1 MIGLPMFT
9 GALAG
14 TKSSENTEREISAS
28 GETPERLAAEQNN
41 ITIEVVVKRQKD
53 PNSAAYEET
62 FHIPYRPRMNV
73 ISVLMEIQKN
83 PVNAQGQAVAP
94 VTWEQACLE
103 EVCGSCTIR
112 INGKVRQACSALI
125 DKVAPLTGNVR
136 KLRLDP
142 MSKFPVVRD
151 LCVDRSK
158 MFENLKKIQGWIPID
173 GTYDLGPGPRMSQRE
188 QQLAY
193 DFSRC
198 MTCGSCLEAC
208 PQINEHSNFIG
219 PAALGQVRL
228 FNSHPTG
235 RLNSDERLEAIT
247 QPDGIASCGNAQNC
261 VQVCPKEIPLTR
273 AIAELHRDTTVY
285 RIKKWL
291 GK

>member
-1 MIGLPMFT
+1 MFSLPMLT
-9 GALAG
+9 AATAG
-14 TKSSENTEREISAS
+14 TAPTEKEIAAS
-28 GETPERLAAEQNN
+28 GESPAGLARDMNN
-41 ITIEVVVKRQKD
+41 VTIEVTVLRQKGPED
-53 PNSAAYEET
+53 AQYTEI

-73 ISVLMEIQKN
+73 ISVLMEIQKK
-83 PVNAQGQAVAP
+83 PTNAAGQAVAP
-94 VTWEQACLE
+94 VAWEQACLE
-103 EVCGSCTIR
+103 EVCGSCTMR
-112 INGKVRQACSALI
+112 INHKVRQSCSALI
-125 DKVAPLTGNVR
+125 DKVAPLTGSVR
-136 KLRLDP
+136 KLHLAP

-173 GTYDLGPGPRMSQRE
+173 GTYDLGPGPRLSQRE

-193 DFSRC
+193 DFARC

-208 PQINEHSNFIG
+208 PQINEKSNFIG

-235 RLNSDERLEAIT
+235 KLNADERLEAVSG
-247 QPDGIASCGNAQNC
+247 PDGIASCGNAQNC

-291 GK
+291 GR

>member
-1 MIGLPMFT
+1 MIFLPVINTAVM
-9 GALAG
+9 AG
-14 TKSSENTEREISAS
+14 DDRLTEKEVAAS
-28 GETPERLAAEQNN
+28 GTTPQGAAQAMQTG
-41 ITIEVVVKRQKD
+41 TIIVTVARQEA
-53 PNSAAYEET
+53 PGVAASVDT
-62 FHIPYRPRMNV
+62 FHIPYKPRMNV
-73 ISVLMEIQKN
+73 ISVLMEIQLN
-83 PVNAQGQAVAP
+83 PTTQDGRKVAP
-94 VTWEQACLE
+94 VAWEQACLE
-103 EVCGSCTIR
+103 EVCGSCTMI

-125 DKVAPLTGNVR
+125 DKVAPLVNGTS
-136 KLRLDP
+136 RLDLKP

-151 LCVDRSK
+151 LVVDRNR
-158 MFENLKKIQGWIPID
+158 MFENLQKIQGWIPID

-198 MTCGSCLEAC
+198 MTCGCCLEAC
-208 PQINEHSNFIG
+208 PQVNAASNFIG
-219 PAALGQVRL
+219 PAAIGQVRL

-235 RLNSDERLEAIT
+235 KMNADERLDALSG
-247 QPDGIASCGNAQNC
+247 PDGIASCGNAQNC

-291 GK
+291 GR

>member
-1 MIGLPMFT
+1 M
-9 GALAG
+9 AD
-14 TKSSENTEREISAS
+14 
-28 GETPERLAAEQNN
+28 
-41 ITIEVVVKRQKD
+41 TIEVRIKRQKD
-53 PNSAAYEET
+53 PDSAPYWEE
-62 FHIPYRPRMNV
+62 FSIPYKPRMNV
-73 ISVLMEIQKN
+73 ISVLMEIQQN
-83 PVNAQGQAVAP
+83 PVTRGGQKVAP
-94 VTWEQACLE
+94 VAWEQACLE
-103 EVCGSCTIR
+103 EVCGSCTMR
-112 INGKVRQACSALI
+112 INGKVRQSCSALI
-125 DKVAPLTGNVR
+125 DKLGRTLT
-136 KLRLDP
+136 LEP
-142 MSKFPVVRD
+142 MAKFPVVRD

-158 MFENLKKIQGWIPID
+158 MFENLKTIQGWIPID

-198 MTCGSCLEAC
+198 MTCGSCLDAC
-208 PQINEHSNFIG
+208 PQINERSNFIG

-235 RLNSDERLEAIT
+235 KMNADERLEAIT
-247 QPDGIASCGNAQNC
+247 GPDGIASCGNAQNC

-285 RIKKWL
+285 RLKKWL

>member
-1 MIGLPMFT
+1 M
-9 GALAG
+9 
-14 TKSSENTEREISAS
+14 SDSNV
-28 GETPERLAAEQNN
+28 
-41 ITIEVVVKRQKD
+41 TIEVTVVRQD
-53 PNSAAYEET
+53 SATSQPYEEV
-62 FHIPYRPRMNV
+62 FQVPYKPRLNV
-73 ISVLMEIQKN
+73 ISLLMEIQAN
-83 PVNAQGQAVAP
+83 PVNAAGKTVSAP
-94 VTWEQACLE
+94 VWEQACLE
-103 EVCGSCTIR
+103 EVCGSCTMR
-112 INGKVRQACSALI
+112 VNGRVKQACSALI
-125 DKVAPLTGNVR
+125 DQNSELVGNVR
-136 KLRLDP
+136 KIRLEP
-142 MSKFPVVRD
+142 MSKFPTVRD
-151 LCVDRSK
+151 LVVDRSK

-173 GTYDLGPGPRMSQRE
+173 GTYDLGPGPRMSQKE

-198 MTCGSCLEAC
+198 MSCGCCLEAC
-208 PQINEHSNFIG
+208 PQVNEKNAFIG

-235 RLNSDERLEAIT
+235 ALNKDDRLEAIS
-247 QPDGIASCGNAQNC
+247 QSDGIASCGNAQNC

>member
-1 MIGLPMFT
+1 MD
-9 GALAG
+9 
-14 TKSSENTEREISAS
+14 EI
-28 GETPERLAAEQNN
+28 
-41 ITIEVVVKRQKD
+41 IEVIVKRQSSPSD
-53 PNSAAYEET
+53 APYEET
-62 FHIPYRPRMNV
+62 FRIPYKPRMNV

-83 PVNAQGQAVAP
+83 PVNDRGQAVAP
-94 VTWEQACLE
+94 VAWDQACLE
-103 EVCGSCTIR
+103 EVCGSCTMR
-112 INGKVRQACSALI
+112 VNGRVRQACSALI
-125 DKVAPLTGNVR
+125 DKIPNTGGIRRVR
-136 KLRLDP
+136 LEP

-151 LCVDRSK
+151 LIVDRSV

-173 GTYDLGPGPRMSQRE
+173 GTYDLGPGPRLSQKE

-198 MTCGSCLEAC
+198 MTCGCCVEAC
-208 PQINEHSNFIG
+208 PQVNEHSGFIG

-235 RLNSDERLEAIT
+235 ALNKDDRLEAISGA
-247 QPDGIASCGNAQNC
+247 DGIASCGNAQNC

-273 AIAELHRDTTVY
+273 AIAELNRDTTVY

>member
-1 MIGLPMFT
+1 MFALPMLT
-9 GALAG
+9 SATAG
-14 TKSSENTEREISAS
+14 GPTTEREVSAS
-28 GETPERLAAEQNN
+28 GLTPEAMRDAQSNV
-41 ITIEVVVKRQKD
+41 TIEVKVKRQKD
-53 PNSAAYEET
+53 PDSEPYFET
-62 FHIPYRPRMNV
+62 FEVPYRPRMNV
-73 ISVLMEIQKN
+73 ISVLMEIQRN
-83 PVNAQGQAVAP
+83 PVTTGGQRVAP
-94 VTWEQACLE
+94 VAWEQACLE

-125 DKVAPLTGNVR
+125 DKVAALNGNVR
-136 KLRLDP
+136 AMTLEP

-173 GTYDLGPGPRMSQRE
+173 GTYDLGPGPRLSQRE

-208 PQINEHSNFIG
+208 PQVNERSNFIG
-219 PAALGQVRL
+219 PAAIGQVRL

-235 RLNSDERLEAIT
+235 KLNSDERLEAIT
-247 QPDGIASCGNAQNC
+247 GADGIATCGNSQNC

-291 GK
+291 GR

>member
-1 MIGLPMFT
+1 MT
-9 GALAG
+9 
-14 TKSSENTEREISAS
+14 
-28 GETPERLAAEQNN
+28 
-41 ITIEVVVKRQKD
+41 
-53 PNSAAYEET
+53 
-62 FHIPYRPRMNV
+62 
-73 ISVLMEIQKN
+73 
-83 PVNAQGQAVAP
+83 
-94 VTWEQACLE
+94 LE
-103 EVCGSCTIR
+103 
-112 INGKVRQACSALI
+112 
-125 DKVAPLTGNVR
+125 
-136 KLRLDP
+136 P

-173 GTYDLGPGPRMSQRE
+173 GTYDLGPGPRLSQRE

-208 PQINEHSNFIG
+208 PQVNERSNFIG
-219 PAALGQVRL
+219 PAAIGQVRL

-235 RLNSDERLEAIT
+235 KLNSDERLEAISG
-247 QPDGIASCGNAQNC
+247 PDGIATCGNSQNC

-285 RIKKWL
+285 RVKKWL
-291 GK
+291 GR

>member
-1 MIGLPMFT
+1 MAAMFGLPMITQT
-9 GALAG
+9 GVE
-14 TKSSENTEREISAS
+14 TD
-28 GETPERLAAEQNN
+28 ETPRQGG
-41 ITIEVVVKRQKD
+41 TIEIRLKRQA
-53 PNSAAYEET
+53 SADAEPYWEEYVL
-62 FHIPYRPRMNV
+62 PYKPRMNV
-73 ISVLMEIQKN
+73 ISVLMEIQRN
-83 PVNAQGQAVAP
+83 PVTKQGKTIAP
-94 VTWEQACLE
+94 PVWEQACLE
-103 EVCGSCTIR
+103 EVCGSCTMLV
-112 INGKVRQACSALI
+112 NGRVRQACSALI
-125 DKVAPLTGNVR
+125 DRVGVKTANGLQVTLE
-136 KLRLDP
+136 P

-151 LCVDRSK
+151 LVVDRSK
-158 MFENLKKIQGWIPID
+158 MFDNLKKIQGWIPID
-173 GTYDLGPGPRMSQRE
+173 GTYDLGPGPRLSQKE

-198 MTCGSCLEAC
+198 MTCGCCLEAC
-208 PQINEHSNFIG
+208 PQISEKSNFIG

-235 RLNSDERLEAIT
+235 KLNADDRLEAIT
-247 QPDGIASCGNAQNC
+247 GPDGIISCGNAQNC

>member
-1 MIGLPMFT
+1 MIALPIVT
-9 GALAG
+9 TTSETTDAP
-14 TKSSENTEREISAS
+14 SSSV
-28 GETPERLAAEQNN
+28 
-41 ITIEVVVKRQKD
+41 TIEVTVVRQKD
-53 PNSAAYEET
+53 PDSAPYTEV
-62 FHIPYRPRMNV
+62 FPVPYRARMNV
-73 ISVLMEIQKN
+73 ISVLMEIQAS
-83 PVNAQGQAVAP
+83 PVNSKGESVAP
-94 VTWEQACLE
+94 IAWEQACLE
-103 EVCGSCTIR
+103 EVCGSCTMR
-112 INGKVRQACSALI
+112 INGKVRQSCSALI
-125 DKVAPLTGNVR
+125 DRVAPLSGSVR
-136 KLRLDP
+136 KLHLAP

-151 LCVDRSK
+151 LMVDRSR

-173 GTYDLGPGPRMSQRE
+173 GTYDIGAGPRMSQKE

-193 DFSRC
+193 DFARC

-208 PQINEHSNFIG
+208 PQINEKSNFIG

-235 RLNSDERLEAIT
+235 RLNGDDRLAAIT
-247 QPDGIASCGNAQNC
+247 GDDGIASCGNAQNC

>member
-1 MIGLPMFT
+1 MFALPIIT
-9 GALAG
+9 SATAG
-14 TKSSENTEREISAS
+14 TAPTEKEIAAS
-28 GETPERLAAEQNN
+28 GESPAQLRREMSDV
-41 ITIEVVVKRQKD
+41 TIEVTVVRQNGPD
-53 PNSAAYEET
+53 DAPYNEV
-62 FHIPYRPRMNV
+62 FLIPYRPRMNV

-83 PVNAQGQAVAP
+83 STNREGKVVAP
-94 VTWEQACLE
+94 VAWEQACLE
-103 EVCGSCTIR
+103 EVCGSCTMR
-112 INGKVRQACSALI
+112 INGKVRQSCSALI
-125 DKVAPLTGNVR
+125 DKVAPLTGKTR
-136 KLRLDP
+136 KLHLAP

-158 MFENLKKIQGWIPID
+158 MFENLQKIQGWIPID
-173 GTYDLGPGPRMSQRE
+173 GTYDLGPGPRMSQKQ

-208 PQINEHSNFIG
+208 PQINEKSNFIG
-219 PAALGQVRL
+219 PAAIGQVRL

-235 RLNSDERLEAIT
+235 KLNADERLEAVSG
-247 QPDGIASCGNAQNC
+247 PDGIASCGNAQNC

-291 GK
+291 GR

>member
-1 MIGLPMFT
+1 MFALPVLT
-9 GALAG
+9 SATAG
-14 TKSSENTEREISAS
+14 TESSSSSSA
-28 GETPERLAAEQNN
+28 
-41 ITIEVVVKRQKD
+41 TIEVTVVRRKEAD
-53 PNSAAYEET
+53 SVPYEEI
-62 FHIPYRPRMNV
+62 FVVPYRPRMNV
-73 ISVLMEIQKN
+73 ISVLMEIQRN
-83 PVNAQGQAVAP
+83 PTNNKGEKVAP
-94 VTWEQACLE
+94 VAWEQACLE
-103 EVCGSCTIR
+103 EVCGSCTVR
-112 INGKVRQACSALI
+112 INGRVRQACSSLI
-125 DKVAPLTGNVR
+125 DKVAPAQGGVH
-136 KLRLDP
+136 KLHLAP

-151 LCVDRSK
+151 LVVDRSK
-158 MFENLKKIQGWIPID
+158 MFDNLKKIQGWIPID
-173 GTYDLGPGPRMSQRE
+173 GTYDLGPGPRLSQKE
-188 QQLAY
+188 QELAY

-235 RLNSDERLEAIT
+235 KMNAGDRLEAIT
-247 QPDGIASCGNAQNC
+247 GSDGIASCGNAQNC

-273 AIAELHRDTTVY
+273 AIAELHRDTTWY

>member
-1 MIGLPMFT
+1 MPEVN
-9 GALAG
+9 
-14 TKSSENTEREISAS
+14 SEEI
-28 GETPERLAAEQNN
+28 
-41 ITIEVVVKRQKD
+41 IEVTVKRQAS
-53 PNSAAYEET
+53 PEEAPYEER
-62 FHIPYRPRMNV
+62 FKIPYKPRMNV
-73 ISVLMEIQKN
+73 ISVLMAIQEN
-83 PVNAQGQAVAP
+83 PVNHRGQTVAP
-94 VTWEQACLE
+94 VVWEQACLE
-103 EVCGSCTIR
+103 EVCGSCTMR
-112 INGKVRQACSALI
+112 VNGKVRQACSALI
-125 DKVAPLTGNVR
+125 DKMPHAGGVYHVL
-136 KLRLDP
+136 LEP

-151 LCVDRSK
+151 LIVDRSL

-173 GTYDLGPGPRMSQRE
+173 GTYDLGAGPKMSQKE

-198 MTCGSCLEAC
+198 MSCGCCLEAC
-208 PQINEHSNFIG
+208 PQVSEKSGFIG

-235 RLNSDERLEAIT
+235 AFNKDDRLEAISG
-247 QPDGIASCGNAQNC
+247 PDGIASCGNAQNC

-273 AIAELHRDTTVY
+273 AIAELNRDTTVY